1 MLDAALAVE
10 DEVVR
15 LRRELHQDPEI
26 GLLLPRTQT
35 RIVDALA
42 GLGLEVSVG
51 VSLSS
56 VVADLDTGR
65 PGPTVLLRADMDA
78 LPLNEDNGDEFASR
92 VEGAM
97 HACGHDTHVAMLVG
111 AARLLSEYRSEMSGK
126 IRFMFQPGEEG
137 FHGARHMIEE
147 GVLDGVDRAFAMH
160 VFTNLPAGVVATR
173 PGPIMG
179 SGDSFRIEVDGK
191 GGHASAPHRCIDPIP
206 AAAAIVTG
214 LHTMVGR
221 VMDPTMSGLVTVARL
236 NSGTTSN
243 VIPPNAFMEGTI
255 RTLDAETRSNLVAG
269 VERVASGIASGYGCT
284 ATTAITP
291 GYPVTSNDVG
301 YAQKVEQVS
310 KNVLG
315 DRMFVEMPRPIMGT
329 EDFSYVLQRV
339 PGAMAF
345 LGVCPE
351 GVDPN
356 EAAPNHS
363 NLMQVNEKSLTHGVA
378 LYAAMAMAPS

>member
-1 MLDAALAVE
+1 MLDAAHAVE
-10 DEVVR
+10 DDVVR
-15 LRRELHQDPEI
+15 LRRELHQDPEL
-26 GLLLPRTQT
+26 GLLLPRTQA
-35 RIVDALA
+35 RILDALT
-42 GLGLEVSVG
+42 GLGMEVSSG
-51 VSLSS
+51 DSCSS

-78 LPLNEDNGDEFASR
+78 LPLSEDNDDEFSSQ

-111 AARLLSEYRSEMSGK
+111 AARLLSEQRSALSGT

-147 GVLDGVDRAFAMH
+147 GVLDGVDRAFALH

-173 PGPIMG
+173 SGPIMG
-179 SGDSFRIEVDGK
+179 SGDSFRIEVEGK
-191 GGHASAPHRCIDPIP
+191 GGHASAPHRCVDPIP

-214 LHTMVGR
+214 LHAMVGR
-221 VMDPTMSGLVTVARL
+221 VVDPTNSGLVTVAHL
-236 NSGTTSN
+236 NSGTTGN

-255 RTLDAETRSNLVAG
+255 RTLDTETRSDLVAA

-284 ATTAITP
+284 ARTEITP

-301 YAQKVEQVS
+301 YARRVEQVT

-315 DRMFVEMPRPIMGT
+315 ESMFVEMPRPIMGT

-378 LYAAMAMAPS
+378 VYAAMAMAGM